1 MRVFERLES
10 LSSVNSSI
18 SDQSWNL
25 SLEPRPGVL
34 QEPAHLQLLSTSLSK
49 FASTSLLSI
58 SSEPHSGS
66 IPTNSNLVPF
76 QIPTSSAFS
85 FNFRRAP
92 RLLSIPTG
100 SILVTFWFSISSEL
114 HPGFLSNRF
123 IYQPDAFSDLLSS
136 CEATIVQSLICC
148 SITIKLIQ
156 PSHRLSHLKIL
167 NRWEPP
173 EAHLKL
179 IEFSCAPWSKCC
191 WPLTTS
197 ASRPIRYTRWWY
209 ADEKHAGD
217 KHAGGFVEFA
227 RLVS

>member
-1 MRVFERLES
+1 MRVFWTARITFLGELFDFRSKLKP
-10 LSSVNSSI
+10 LSGTSSRC
-18 SDQSWNL
+18 SSRTCSSTASFNL
-25 SLEPRPGVL
+25 AFEICLYLLAFDFQWAPLRFYSNELEPR
-34 QEPAHLQLLSTSLSK
+34 SFS
-49 FASTSLLSI
+49 
-58 SSEPHSGS
+58 
-66 IPTNSNLVPF
+66 NSNELCILF
-76 QIPTSSAFS
+76 QFPASSSSS
-85 FNFRRAP
+85 FNSNRFHF
-92 RLLSIPTG
+92 G
-100 SILVTFWFSISSEL
+100 SQFPASFILV
-114 HPGFLSNRF
+114 SNRF

-197 ASRPIRYTRWWY
+197 ASRPIRYTQSTHV
-209 ADEKHAGD
+209 DDMPVKNTPVINMPVD
-217 KHAGGFVEFA
+217 
-227 RLVS
+227 S